1 MSLQIIRDPL
11 ESPAVIALLEEH
23 LADMYATSP
32 PESVHALD
40 VGKLKAADVHFWTAW
55 QDDVLLGCVALKQ
68 HSTNIGE
75 IKSMRSATTARGRGV
90 GRALLQHVEQAAA
103 KLGITQLYLE
113 TGSMDFFL
121 PARRLY
127 ESAGFVHCGPFADYT
142 EDPLSTYMHKDL
154 VAVAAVTEPVTRQ
167 LQAYNAKDLAAFVR
181 CYHPEVLVFRM
192 PATTPVLQGLVAFS
206 QFYAQERFNLPALQA
221 KVLSRM
227 VVGNKV
233 IEHEQVSGIT
243 AEPSE
248 VAVVYEVKQGLITQV
263 WFYPAV

>member
-1 MSLQIIRDPL
+1 MQIIRDPL

-40 VGKLKAADVHFWTAW
+40 LSKLKAADVHFWTAW
-55 QDDVLLGCVALKQ
+55 QGDNLLGCVALKQ
-68 HSTNIGE
+68 HSSAVGE
-75 IKSMRSATTARGRGV
+75 IKSMRSAADVRGKGV
-90 GRALLQHVEQAAA
+90 GRALLQHVEQEAA
-103 KLGITQLYLE
+103 KLGITQLFLE
-113 TGSMDFFL
+113 TGSMAFFL

-154 VAVAAVTEPVTRQ
+154 AASADVTEPVSRQ

-181 CYHPEVLVFRM
+181 CYHPDVKVFRM
-192 PATTPVLQGLVAFS
+192 PATVPALQGLEAFS
-206 QFYAQERFNLPALQA
+206 QFYAQQRFSLLALQA

-233 IEHEQVSGIT
+233 IEHELVSGIT
-243 AEPSE
+243 EQPYE

-263 WFYPAV
+263 WFYPAS

>member
-1 MSLQIIRDPL
+1 MQIIRDPL
-11 ESPAVIALLEEH
+11 ESPAVIGLLEEH

-40 VGKLKAADVHFWTAW
+40 VSKLKAADVHFWTAW
-55 QDDVLLGCVALKQ
+55 QDDMLLGCVALKQ
-68 HSTNIGE
+68 HNATMGE
-75 IKSMRSATTARGRGV
+75 LKSMRSTTTARGKGV
-90 GRALLQHVEQAAA
+90 GRALLQHVELAAA
-103 KLGITQLYLE
+103 ELGITQLYLE
-113 TGSMDFFL
+113 TGSMAFFL

-154 VAVAAVTEPVTRQ
+154 AAAADVTEPVSRQ

-181 CYHPEVLVFRM
+181 CYHPDVQVFRM
-192 PATTPVLQGLVAFS
+192 PTLVPVLHGIDAFS
-206 QFYAQERFNLPALQA
+206 QFYATARFTLPALQA

-233 IEHEQVSGIT
+233 IEHELVSGIT
-243 AEPSE
+243 EQPYE
-248 VAVVYEVKQGLITQV
+248 VAVVYEVEQGLITQV
-263 WFYPAV
+263 WFYPAS

>member
-40 VGKLKAADVHFWTAW
+40 VSKLKAADVHFWTAW
-55 QDDVLLGCVALKQ
+55 QDNVLLGCVALKQ
-68 HSTNIGE
+68 HNTNMGE
-75 IKSMRSATTARGRGV
+75 IKSMRSANTARGKGV

-154 VAVAAVTEPVTRQ
+154 VAVADVTEPVTRQ

-181 CYHPEVLVFRM
+181 CYHPEVRVFRM
-192 PATTPVLQGLVAFS
+192 PATTPALQGLAAFS

-233 IEHEQVSGIT
+233 IEHEQVRGIT

-263 WFYPAV
+263 WFYPAI

>member
-1 MSLQIIRDPL
+1 MQIIRDPL

-40 VGKLKAADVHFWTAW
+40 VSKLKAADVHFWTAW
-55 QDDVLLGCVALKQ
+55 QDDQLLGCAALKQ
-68 HSTNIGE
+68 HSATMGE
-75 IKSMRSATTARGRGV
+75 VKSMRSATAARGKGV
-90 GRALLQHVEQAAA
+90 GRRLLAHLEQAAT
-103 KLGITQLYLE
+103 KLGITELYLE

-154 VAVAAVTEPVTRQ
+154 AVSADVTEPVSRQ
-167 LQAYNAKDLAAFVR
+167 LAAYNARNLPAFVR
-181 CYHPEVLVFRM
+181 CYHPDIQVFRM
-192 PATTPVLQGLVAFS
+192 PALAPALQGIEAFS
-206 QFYAQERFNLPALQA
+206 QFYAKERFSLPTLQA
-221 KVLSRM
+221 KALSRM

-233 IEHEQVSGIT
+233 IEHELVSGIT
-243 AEPSE
+243 AVPSE

-263 WFYPAV
+263 WFYPAQ